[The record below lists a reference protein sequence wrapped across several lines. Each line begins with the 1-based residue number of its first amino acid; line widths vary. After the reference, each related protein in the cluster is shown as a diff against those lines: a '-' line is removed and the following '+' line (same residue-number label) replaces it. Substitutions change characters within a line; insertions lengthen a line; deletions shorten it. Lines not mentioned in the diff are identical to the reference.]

1 MYKILFQLCCSP
13 LLRTLKLQLR
23 IIRSASP
30 PSEASSD
37 RVECCRT
44 YGVPA
49 APPRSH
55 HWRPG
60 DTPLAAH
67 TWTHRL
73 QSLRASIPCAA
84 RVSPS
89 ILGRSGARRRLA
101 WSPPAS
107 LIDNYVDTFL
117 HTVFQLS
124 AVVHSLSCT
133 YHVELPTRWRSVINF
148 PATLPSAIKDIS
160 IQKIL
165 PRCYSV
171 LAFCLRCRGLR
182 DSSAVKATLKNF
194 WLTLIDID
202 IVSVALT
209 LASHYPGGCQR
220 VVGNGTSFAT

>member
-107 LIDNYVDTFL
+107 LIDNYVFTRSCTPFFNHRPSFIL
-117 HTVFQLS
+117 CR
-124 AVVHSLSCT
+124 CT
-133 YHVELPTRWRSVINF
+133 YHLELPTRWRSVITF
-148 PATLPSAIKDIS
+148 PATLLSAIKDIS
-160 IQKIL
+160 I
-165 PRCYSV
+165 
-171 LAFCLRCRGLR
+171 
-182 DSSAVKATLKNF
+182 
-194 WLTLIDID
+194 
-202 IVSVALT
+202 
-209 LASHYPGGCQR
+209 
-220 VVGNGTSFAT
+220 